1 MPVEGESVSP
11 DDTNGETSASE
22 PTPASVEELRQ
33 ELEAEKQ
40 RIAALEAE
48 NAKLLAASGNA
59 DEGDVAPS
67 GRKSHRFW
75 VALLLVTAMILTP
88 FTILAIFL
96 KGQINDTGRYVS
108 TVEPL
113 AENPALQAY
122 VAADVSNQ
130 LFERVNIKE
139 YVEDALPKRAEA
151 LAGPLTSALQG
162 FVRQAVERILQTEQ
176 FDRLWEEANRV
187 AHSQLVNVLSGNDD
201 GTLSAN
207 ENGEVTVNLSEVT
220 KLVQEQLASTGIDLF
235 SDIPIANVGG
245 KITIFR
251 SQDLY
256 KARTA
261 LQVLDTLA
269 FVLPFVI
276 IGCFAG
282 AVFLSRN
289 RRLGFVGCAVAF
301 SIGAAILALALFVG
315 RGAYLN
321 AATGQDLPYDAAAAV
336 YDTLLRSLHTSVRAV
351 LFLSAIVVIAVFF
364 AGPSRFSVWFRIRVR
379 QGANWLGVQ
388 SDQAGWHWL
397 APNAFVVKRKR
408 GLRIVVAAL
417 AFLVLFR
424 WDRPTPLVIFDFA
437 VVTVLLL
444 GIIELFGRE
453 PIPEEEL
460 ALLRTR
466 REQMRAEVAKET
478 VVRPADAAPVTPA

>member
-1 MPVEGESVSP
+1 VSP
-11 DDTNGETSASE
+11 DDTNADASGSE
-22 PTPASVEELRQ
+22 PTPESVEQLRRELD
-33 ELEAEKQ
+33 AEKQ

-48 NAKLLAASGNA
+48 NAKLLAASGRA
-59 DEGDVAPS
+59 DDDGDGQVE

-75 VALLLVTAMILTP
+75 VALLLLIAMLLTP
-88 FTILAIFL
+88 FTILAIFV

-122 VAADVSNQ
+122 VAEDVSNQ

-139 YVEDALPKRAEA
+139 YVEDALPKRADA

-176 FDRLWEEANRV
+176 FDHLWEEANRV
-187 AHSQLVNVLSGNDD
+187 AHSQMVNVLSGNED
-201 GTLSAN
+201 GTVSAN
-207 ENGEVTVNLSEVT
+207 ANGEVTVNLSEVT
-220 KLVQEQLASTGIDLF
+220 QLVQKQLASTGIDLF
-235 SDIPIANVGG
+235 SNIPIANVGG

-251 SQDLY
+251 SEDLY

-261 LQVLDTLA
+261 LKVLDTLA
-269 FVLPFVI
+269 FILPFVI
-276 IGCFAG
+276 IACFAG
-282 AVFLSRN
+282 AVLLSRN
-289 RRLGFVGCAVAF
+289 RRLGFVGCAVSFAL
-301 SIGAAILALALFVG
+301 GAAILALALFAG

-388 SDQAGWHWL
+388 SDQAGWRWL
-397 APNAFVVKRKR
+397 APNAFIVKRKR
-408 GLRIVVAAL
+408 GLRIVVAVV
-417 AFLVLFR
+417 AFIGLFR
-424 WDRPTPLVIFDFA
+424 WDHPTPLVIFDFA
-437 VVTVLLL
+437 VVAVLIL
-444 GIIELFGRE
+444 GLIELFGRE
-453 PIPEEEL
+453 PVPAAEL
-460 ALLRTR
+460 ALLRHR
-466 REQMRAEVAKET
+466 REQTRAEVAKET
-478 VVRPADAAPVTPA
+478 VVRPSDPAPVTPA

>member
-1 MPVEGESVSP
+1 MSP
-11 DDTNGETSASE
+11 DDTNGGASASD
-22 PTPASVEELRQ
+22 PTPESVGQLRR
-33 ELEAEKQ
+33 ELEEEKQ

-48 NAKLLAASGNA
+48 NAKLLAASGKGE
-59 DEGDVAPS
+59 DGGDTVPH

-75 VALLLVTAMILTP
+75 VALLLLIAMILTP
-88 FTILAIFL
+88 FTILAIFV

-122 VAADVSNQ
+122 VAEDVSNQ

-139 YVEDALPKRAEA
+139 YVEDALPKRADA
-151 LAGPLTSALQG
+151 LAGPLASALRG
-162 FVRQAVERILQTEQ
+162 FVRQAVERILQTDQ
-176 FDRLWEEANRV
+176 FDQLWEEANRT
-187 AHSQLVNVLSGNDD
+187 AHSQLVNILSGNED
-201 GTLSAN
+201 GAVSAN
-207 ENGEVTVNLSEVT
+207 ANGEVTVNLSTVT
-220 KLVQEQLASTGIDLF
+220 KLVQGQLASTGIDLF
-235 SDIPIANVGG
+235 SDIPIGNVGG

-256 KARTA
+256 KARTV
-261 LQVLDTLA
+261 LKVLDTLA
-269 FVLPFVI
+269 FILPFVI

-282 AVFLSRN
+282 AVFVSRN

-301 SIGAAILALALFVG
+301 ALGAAILGLALFVG

-351 LFLSAIVVIAVFF
+351 LFLSAIVVIVVSF

-379 QGANWLGVQ
+379 QGANWVGVQ
-388 SDQAGWHWL
+388 SDQAGWQWL

-408 GLRIVVAAL
+408 GLRIVVAVL

-424 WDRPTPLVIFDFA
+424 WDHPTPVVIFDIA
-437 VVTVLLL
+437 VVTVLIL
-444 GIIELFGRE
+444 GIIEFFGRE
-453 PIPEEEL
+453 PVPEAEL
-460 ALLRTR
+460 ALLRR
-466 REQMRAEVAKET
+466 RKEQTRAEVARDT
-478 VVRPADAAPVTPA
+478 VLGPSDAAPATPA

>member
-1 MPVEGESVSP
+1 MSP
-11 DDTNGETSASE
+11 DDTTDQGATAPGPE
-22 PTPASVEELRQ
+22 PEQNADSIAELRE

-48 NAKLLAASGNA
+48 NAKLLAASGNGG
-59 DEGDVAPS
+59 DGDVAPT

-75 VALLLVTAMILTP
+75 VAVLLLVAMLLTP
-88 FTILAIFL
+88 FTILAIFV

-108 TVEPL
+108 TVGPL

-122 VAADVSNQ
+122 VADDVSNQ
-130 LFERVNIKE
+130 LFERVDIKK
-139 YVEDALPKRAEA
+139 YVEDALPKRADV

-162 FVRQAVERILQTEQ
+162 FVRQAVERILRTQQ
-176 FDRLWEEANRV
+176 FDQLWEEANRV
-187 AHSQLVNVLSGNDD
+187 AHSQLVNILSGNED
-201 GTLSAN
+201 GTIAAN
-207 ENGEVTVNLSEVT
+207 ANGAVTVNLSSVT

-235 SDIPIANVGG
+235 SNIPIANVGG

-261 LQVLDTLA
+261 LKVLDTLA
-269 FVLPFVI
+269 FILPFVI
-276 IGCFAG
+276 IACFAG

-301 SIGAAILALALFVG
+301 ALGAAILGLVLFVG

-321 AATGQDLPYDAAAAV
+321 AATGRDLPYDAAAAV

-388 SDQAGWHWL
+388 SDQAGWRWL
-397 APNAFVVKRKR
+397 APNAFVVQRKR
-408 GLRIVVAAL
+408 GMRIVIAVL
-417 AFLVLFR
+417 AFIVLFR
-424 WDRPTPLVIFDFA
+424 WDHPTPVVIFDIA
-437 VVTVLLL
+437 VVTVLVL

-453 PIPEEEL
+453 PVPEAEL
-460 ALLRTR
+460 ALLRHR
-466 REQMRAEVAKET
+466 REQTRAEVARDT
-478 VVRPADAAPVTPA
+478 VAGAKPEAAPASP

>member
-1 MPVEGESVSP
+1 VSP
-11 DDTNGETSASE
+11 DDTNGGASASD
-22 PTPASVEELRQ
+22 PTAESLAELRA
-33 ELEAEKQ
+33 ELEEEKQ

-48 NAKLLAASGNA
+48 NAKLLAASGK
-59 DEGDVAPS
+59 GDDGALAPS

-75 VALLLVTAMILTP
+75 VALLLLVAMILTP

-113 AENPALQAY
+113 ADNPALQAY
-122 VAADVSNQ
+122 VAEDVSNQ

-162 FVRQAVERILQTEQ
+162 FVRQAVQRILQTEQ
-176 FDRLWEEANRV
+176 FHQLWDEANRV
-187 AHSQLVNVLSGNDD
+187 AHTQLENILTGNED
-201 GTLSAN
+201 GTVSADA
-207 ENGEVTVNLSEVT
+207 NGAVTVNLSAVT

-235 SDIPIANVGG
+235 SNIPIANVGG

-251 SQDLY
+251 SEDLY

-261 LQVLDTLA
+261 LKVLDTLA

-276 IGCFAG
+276 VGCFAG
-282 AVFLSRN
+282 AIYLSRN
-289 RRLGFVGCAVAF
+289 RRLGFVGSAVAF
-301 SIGAAILALALFVG
+301 ALGASILGLALFVG

-379 QGANWLGVQ
+379 QGANWVGVQ
-388 SDQAGWHWL
+388 SDQAGWQWL
-397 APNAFVVKRKR
+397 APNAFIVKRKR
-408 GLRIVVAAL
+408 GLRIVVAVV
-417 AFLVLFR
+417 AFLILFR
-424 WDRPTPLVIFDFA
+424 WDHPTPLVIFDFA
-437 VVTVLLL
+437 VVTVLVL
-444 GIIELFGRE
+444 GIIEFFGRE
-453 PIPEEEL
+453 PVPEAEL
-460 ALLRTR
+460 VMLRHR
-466 REQMRAEVAKET
+466 KEQMRAEVARDT
-478 VVRPADAAPVTPA
+478 VVGPSDAAPATP

>member
-1 MPVEGESVSP
+1 VSP
-11 DDTNGETSASE
+11 DDTTAGASASD
-22 PTPASVEELRQ
+22 PTPESVEELRQ

-48 NAKLLAASGNA
+48 NAKLLAARS
-59 DEGDVAPS
+59 EGGEGGGTAPT

-75 VALLLVTAMILTP
+75 VAVLLLTAMVLTP

-113 AENPALQAY
+113 ADNPALQAY
-122 VAADVSNQ
+122 VADDVSNQ

-151 LAGPLTSALQG
+151 LAGPLTGALQG
-162 FVRQAVERILQTEQ
+162 FVRQAVQRILQTEQ
-176 FDRLWEEANRV
+176 FHQLWDEANRV
-187 AHSQLVNVLSGNDD
+187 AHTQLENILTGNED
-201 GTLSAN
+201 GTVSADA
-207 ENGEVTVNLSEVT
+207 NGAVTVNLSAVT

-245 KITIFR
+245 KITIFQ

-261 LQVLDTLA
+261 LKVLDTLA

-301 SIGAAILALALFVG
+301 ALGASILALALFVG

-321 AATGQDLPYDAAAAV
+321 AATGQELPYDAAAAV

-388 SDQAGWHWL
+388 SDQAGWQWL
-397 APNAFVVKRKR
+397 APNAFIVKRKR
-408 GLRIVVAAL
+408 GLRVAVAAV
-417 AFLVLFR
+417 AFLILFR
-424 WDRPTPLVIFDFA
+424 WDHPTPLVIFDIA
-437 VVTVLLL
+437 LVTVLVL
-444 GIIELFGRE
+444 GVIEFFGRE
-453 PIPEEEL
+453 PVPAEEL
-460 ALLRTR
+460 AMLRSR
-466 REQMRAEVAKET
+466 REQTRADVAREA
-478 VVRPADAAPVTPA
+478 VVGPADAAPAPST